1 VVSIAL
7 VVVAVSALAAIA
19 TTGAGVFEPLV
30 ALDERWTRAVRIV
43 GAAALVAGVIALLMV
58 RRTPAPSGLRGANP
72 TAEALVR
79 AAAIMALVAMIA
91 LLRPSAGARDG
102 AGEGGGMSLSGGN
115 TISRDAPPSTN
126 PPPPPEVAPITEGY
140 STEGSILE
148 PEEASATPP
157 PAQESEPTA
166 PEPFD
171 WGLLGR
177 LGNLLVWI
185 LLAGLVV
192 LALLALTGRVGARNR
207 VHEADDLDVTAPAA
221 SADAEK
227 GLLAS
232 LEELA
237 DAGGDPRLQITA
249 AYGRLLAALAAAG
262 APRAPHEAPHEHL
275 RRALGPLG
283 VRAEAL
289 HEVAALYV
297 VAQFSDHPLGDRH
310 RRRAVDA
317 LERSLAELRA
327 RSEVFEASAVGEM
340 EVGVVGPAGA
350 FGAAGGGA

>member
-1 VVSIAL
+1 MVSIAL

-19 TTGAGVFEPLV
+19 TTGAGVLEPVV
-30 ALDERWTRAVRIV
+30 ALDARWTRVVRIV
-43 GAAALVAGVIALLMV
+43 GGAALVAGVIALLIV
-58 RRTPAPSGLRGANP
+58 RRAPAPSGLRGANP
-72 TAEALVR
+72 TAEALVK

-91 LLRPSAGARDG
+91 LLRPPAGASDG
-102 AGEGGGMSLSGGN
+102 AGEGGGMSLPGGN
-115 TISRDAPPSTN
+115 TITRDAPPSTN

-148 PEEASATPP
+148 PDEAPATPP
-157 PAQESEPTA
+157 PAQESESTA
-166 PEPFD
+166 PDPFD
-171 WGLLGR
+171 WSVLGR

-192 LALLALTGRVGARNR
+192 LALLALTGRVGGRNR
-207 VHEADDLDVTAPAA
+207 VHGADALDDPAPAA
-221 SADAEK
+221 SADAEE

-237 DAGGDPRLQITA
+237 EADGDPRPQITA
-249 AYGRLLAALAAAG
+249 AYGRLLAALAVAG

-297 VAQFSDHPLGDRH
+297 VAQFSAHPLGDRH

-327 RSEVFEASAVGEM
+327 RTEALEASAAGEM
-340 EVGVVGPAGA
+340 AVGVVGTAEAFGPAGS
-350 FGAAGGGA
+350 GT